1 VPWCAQCNRFLSP
14 STVRT
19 DGACPRC
26 GATVDPGQ
34 ARSAGDTSKRTVPWH
49 LKALIGVFVIYL
61 GYRVGQGIEWLVQQ
75 L

>member
-1 VPWCAQCNRFLSP
+1 MPWCAQCNRFLSP

-19 DGACPRC
+19 DGACPSC
-26 GATVDPGQ
+26 GAAVDPGQ
-34 ARSAGDTSKRTVPWH
+34 ARSGGEKPKRTVPWH